1 MLSIFINKIN
11 VHTIL
16 HSYSHSTTWHSRRR
30 PGGTYVTP
38 PPSAVVV
45 VGRGPRLRPRVRC
58 RGLDEHLDERRRAS
72 SSSRPT
78 TATPLRS
85 RHRTGTAIAR
95 RRRRHRYPR
104 PDDDDDRRNR
114 RRRDGRRSSATACAP
129 TSDEGRP
136 SGRMRRLRG
145 QAHRPRRAVGSRWRG
160 RPSSSSSHP
169 QSLSP
174 SSV

>member
-1 MLSIFINKIN
+1 MCTRYCIRIRIQ
-11 VHTIL
+11 
-16 HSYSHSTTWHSRRR
+16 RRGIR
-30 PGGTYVTP
+30 AAALEGPTSSP

-78 TATPLRS
+78 TATPLRL